1 MQALEKHTDI
11 SNSLSI
17 VDISRVKRSCFLALK
32 RSCFLASTQT
42 IYSSQY
48 TPGHVFPQFI
58 LSLNSYPLER
68 IDKIMGVAE
77 IKAPLMVSLKCLLT
91 PTINALCSE
100 LNYYDAANILHT
112 FSNIFFPFPQWVG
125 NKITLNNYKPEIFE
139 LEIHTLVQSSHF
151 TDKRTQIQISELF
164 IQD

>member
-100 LNYYDAANILHT
+100 LLLCSKYSSHVFKY
-112 FSNIFFPFPQWVG
+112 FFPFPQWVG

-164 IQD
+164 IQDQL